1 MIYKKEANF
10 PYPLLT
16 NTSDSYEQCQ
26 FILDIDL
33 QENTE
38 HYQFNVKSEIGS
50 SFIEKLIQTRQA
62 KLILVIQSKDN
73 KFYDVKLNEDQIII
87 PKTRLSLSKR
97 TTIQLL
103 IQAIEDVN
111 FTANEDLAGFYDNI
125 KEDITV
131 AKHSVLGF
139 SNCVIF
145 DGSTNKPFDLFEK
158 KLNPELKSEIAIDL
172 GSETIIITY
181 KNEELQFNDS
191 NLSGTLNNPYIYMGL
206 QKALYRFIIKYGED
220 DQVYLDDIPLPP
232 EDGLDFKLYNLMK
245 SKMITELNTENM
257 DEVISKISDKILNKF
272 TSAVRGL
279 YKNED

>member
-26 FILDIDL
+26 FTLDIDL

-38 HYQFNVKSEIGS
+38 HYHFNVKSEIES
-50 SFIEKLIQTRQA
+50 LFIKKLIQSKQA

-97 TTIQLL
+97 TTLQLF
-103 IQAIEDVN
+103 IQAVDDVN
-111 FTANEDLAGFYDNI
+111 FAANEDLASFYDDI
-125 KEDITV
+125 KEGITV
-131 AKHSVLGF
+131 PKHSVLGF

-158 KLNPELKSEIAIDL
+158 KLNPNLKSEISIDL
-172 GSETIIITY
+172 GSDTIIINS
-181 KNEELQFNDS
+181 KDEELQFNDS
-191 NLSGTLNNPYIYMGL
+191 SMSGILNNPYVYMGL

-220 DQVYLDDIPLPP
+220 DQVYLDDIEYP

-245 SKMITELNTENM
+245 SKMITELNTENI

-272 TSAVRGL
+272 TSVVRGL

>member
-33 QENTE
+33 QENTD
-38 HYQFNVKSEIGS
+38 HYQFNVKSEIES
-50 SFIEKLIQTRQA
+50 SFIKKLIQAKQA

-73 KFYDVKLNEDQIII
+73 KFYYVNLKEDQVII

-97 TTIQLL
+97 TTLQLL
-103 IQAIEDVN
+103 IQAVGDVN
-111 FTANEDLAGFYDNI
+111 FATNEDLASFYDDI

-131 AKHSVLGF
+131 PKHSVLGF

-145 DGSTNKPFDLFEK
+145 DGSTTKPFDLFEK
-158 KLNPELKSEIAIDL
+158 KLNPDLKSEIAIDL
-172 GSETIIITY
+172 GSETIIIQY
-181 KNEELQFNDS
+181 KHEEFQFNDS
-191 NLSGTLNNPYIYMGL
+191 SMSGTLNNPYIYMGL

-220 DQVYLDDIPLPP
+220 DQVYLEDIEHP

-272 TSAVRGL
+272 TTAVRGL

>member
-38 HYQFNVKSEIGS
+38 HYQFNVKSKIES
-50 SFIEKLIQTRQA
+50 PFIKKLIQARQA
-62 KLILVIQSKDN
+62 KLILIIQSKDN
-73 KFYDVKLNEDQIII
+73 KFYDVKLKEDQITI

-97 TTIQLL
+97 TTLQLL
-103 IQAIEDVN
+103 IQAVGDVN
-111 FTANEDLAGFYDNI
+111 FAANEDLASFYDDI

-131 AKHSVLGF
+131 SKHSVLGF

-145 DGSTNKPFDLFEK
+145 DGSANKPFDLFEK
-158 KLNPELKSEIAIDL
+158 KLNPDLKSEIAIDL
-172 GSETIIITY
+172 GSETIIINY
-181 KNEELQFNDS
+181 KSEELQFNDS
-191 NLSGTLNNPYIYMGL
+191 SLSGTLNNPYIYMGL
-206 QKALYRFIIKYGED
+206 QKALYRFIINYGKDE
-220 DQVYLDDIPLPP
+220 QVYLDDIPLPP
-232 EDGLDFKLYNLMK
+232 EDGLDFKLYNLMQ
-245 SKMITELNTENM
+245 SKMVTELNTENI

>member
-38 HYQFNVKSEIGS
+38 HYQFNVKSKIES
-50 SFIEKLIQTRQA
+50 PFIKKLIQARQA
-62 KLILVIQSKDN
+62 KLILIIQSKDN
-73 KFYDVKLNEDQIII
+73 KFYDVKLKEDQITI

-97 TTIQLL
+97 TTLQLL
-103 IQAIEDVN
+103 IQAVGDVN
-111 FTANEDLAGFYDNI
+111 FAANEDLASFYDDI

-131 AKHSVLGF
+131 SKHSVLGF

-145 DGSTNKPFDLFEK
+145 DGSANKPFDLFEK
-158 KLNPELKSEIAIDL
+158 KLNPDLKSEIAIDL
-172 GSETIIITY
+172 GSETIIINY
-181 KNEELQFNDS
+181 KSEELQFNDS
-191 NLSGTLNNPYIYMGL
+191 SLSGTLNNPYIYMGL
-206 QKALYRFIIKYGED
+206 QKALYRFIINYGKD

-232 EDGLDFKLYNLMK
+232 EDGLDFKLYNLMQ
-245 SKMITELNTENM
+245 SKMVTELNTENI